1 MTDYKFSTQ
10 IKRLSIALIIIGAV
24 GIAFGFYSA
33 PSNVEEAK
41 EIVASMSHGGDHGD
55 GHGGDHGDGH
65 GGDHGDSHGGDHGD
79 SHGGGHEYDH
89 DKHVFNQLHNKP
101 WAAIYVPAL
110 FFMMISL
117 GVLAF
122 YAIQR
127 AAQAGWSI
135 VLYRIME
142 GITSYLL
149 PGCIFVI
156 IILVFSGIL
165 AGCVWR
171 PLWKRVLILI
181 SLGTIVVTEIFLVN
195 PGIEDRFI
203 NSFINAI
210 PTGDHSDYYRVMGG
224 GVIAF
229 IEAPFFGIGTAN
241 YRELCKDILFVYE
254 NFRCDN
260 HPHNYYIQL
269 LAETGIFGLATGLL
283 MVLSIIWHTVSTSLD
298 NRKNVVVATA
308 FIIPLGLFFPIAS
321 TADFFGQWNNIF
333 IWSAISLSLG
343 ATNINKTKFN
353 LK

>member
-41 EIVASMSHGGDHGD
+41 EIVASMSHGDGHGGDHGD

-156 IILVFSGIL
+156 IILVFSALKFNHLFIWMDPEVVAHDEIIRNKVGYLNTPFFFARAIVYITGWVL
-165 AGCVWR
+165 YRNISRKLSLEQDNNNDISIHKKLFRFSAGFLVFF
-171 PLWKRVLILI
+171 LI
-181 SLGTIVVTEIFLVN
+181 SESMMSWDWSSNFSAKFISKISSIGVVETFAPISKRDSRIEIV
-195 PGIEDRFI
+195 
-203 NSFINAI
+203 SA
-210 PTGDHSDYYRVMGG
+210 
-224 GVIAF
+224 
-229 IEAPFFGIGTAN
+229 
-241 YRELCKDILFVYE
+241 
-254 NFRCDN
+254 
-260 HPHNYYIQL
+260 
-269 LAETGIFGLATGLL
+269 
-283 MVLSIIWHTVSTSLD
+283 LD
-298 NRKNVVVATA
+298 
-308 FIIPLGLFFPIAS
+308 P
-321 TADFFGQWNNIF
+321 
-333 IWSAISLSLG
+333 
-343 ATNINKTKFN
+343 
-353 LK
+353 